1 MGTTEP
7 GGGTCR
13 EVNQLAS
20 NHRANAPLGQT
31 QVPALATTEGLTQS
45 HVHVSS
51 PSSGL
56 TLS

>member
-7 GGGTCR
+7 GGRTCR
-13 EVNQLAS
+13 EVNQLAP
-20 NHRANAPLGQT
+20 NRRANAPLGQT
-31 QVPALATTEGLTQS
+31 QVFALATTEGLTQS

-51 PSSGL
+51 PFLGL